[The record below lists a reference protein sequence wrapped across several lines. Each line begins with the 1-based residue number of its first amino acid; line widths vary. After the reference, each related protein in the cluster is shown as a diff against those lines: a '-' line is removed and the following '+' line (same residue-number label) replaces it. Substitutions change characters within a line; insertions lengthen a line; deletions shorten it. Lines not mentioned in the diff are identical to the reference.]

1 MATTPPNNWN
11 EIDFFHINQKSR
23 VEGCRIVWGKSQ
35 ERTFGPALPQIVG
48 PGRARRR
55 RDQQLAPL
63 NQGES
68 PQLKKERDQRESEID
83 ERRDKRDGRLESSST
98 APTIP
103 ARALGRR
110 ILGPRQGRFATKP
123 CDLGGDKE
131 GERNNDLDWDRD
143 VEMQA
148 AAKNLHASGHPRSVL
163 LACRSKSVLF
173 PHFFDLKTRSV
184 VVAAIKR
191 SR

>member
-1 MATTPPNNWN
+1 
-11 EIDFFHINQKSR
+11 
-23 VEGCRIVWGKSQ
+23 
-35 ERTFGPALPQIVG
+35 
-48 PGRARRR
+48 
-55 RDQQLAPL
+55 
-63 NQGES
+63 
-68 PQLKKERDQRESEID
+68 
-83 ERRDKRDGRLESSST
+83 
-98 APTIP
+98 
-103 ARALGRR
+103 
-110 ILGPRQGRFATKP
+110 
-123 CDLGGDKE
+123 LGGDKE